1 VNLLAPLFLVGAA
14 AAAIPIV
21 LHLLK
26 REPEARIKFSAVRLL
41 RRAPVEHTRRRHLRE
56 LLLLALRVTAL
67 LLLALAFARPFFGT
81 GAASESTGMTIVAL
95 DTSLSL
101 SAPEQWPRAKQLAR
115 AAIDSAPAGNLIA
128 VLTFAD
134 TATVAAAPSADRG
147 AARAAIDA
155 ATSGFGS
162 SRYRALLNQAGD
174 VAEGRRATVVVV
186 TDLQESG
193 WDAGDRVTLPASMQ
207 IEIAD
212 VGAMPPNL
220 AVTSV
225 RVANDR
231 VIATV
236 RNAAPEAREARVR
249 LSIDERPAGEG
260 AASIG
265 AQQTADIALPLGQG
279 SAAVVSVE
287 DPDGIAGDNARFLVL
302 GADQRPSVLLVT
314 SDGNLARDA
323 FYVQHALA
331 AEGAGGAAYRIVGVG
346 GVELATWDPERL
358 QANAAVLVLST
369 RGLDRAGRDKIA
381 EYVKEGGGVL
391 VAAGPDVDGEV
402 AAEALA
408 RSFTLANPSDQGNER
423 PTTARAFAP
432 ADPRHPLFQRFAA
445 NTGVLGLPTFERV
458 ASIAGPGCETLAR
471 FTTGEPA
478 LLECAP
484 GSGRAL
490 ILASDLNRQ
499 WNDFP
504 RHATF
509 VPFLHE
515 TVNYLAGPRPRA
527 AEHLIGGLPPGV
539 DPQPGI
545 VSLPGADGRLR
556 PVAVNVDPAE
566 ADPAR
571 LTSEEFQTAVTRM
584 QGGAEPEIRVENRQ
598 REERQRLWQYLLGA
612 MLAIM
617 LAESV
622 VAARTG

>member
-1 VNLLAPLFLVGAA
+1 VNFLAPLFLVGAA
-14 AAAIPIV
+14 AAAIPII

-26 REPEARIKFSAVRLL
+26 REPEERIRFAAVRLL
-41 RRAPVEHTRRRHLRE
+41 RRAPVEHTRRRYLRE

-81 GAASESTGMTIVAL
+81 GAASESTGLTIVAL
-95 DTSLSL
+95 DTSLSV
-101 SAPEQWPRAKQLAR
+101 SAPARFARAKQLAHG
-115 AAIDSAPAGNLIA
+115 AIDNAPARDLIG

-134 TATVAAAPSADRG
+134 TATVAAAPSGDRS
-147 AARAAIDA
+147 AARAAIDGA
-155 ATSGFGS
+155 ASSFGS
-162 SRYRALLNQAGD
+162 TRYRALLNQAAD
-174 VAEGRRATVVVV
+174 LAEGRRATLVVV

-193 WDAGDRVTLPASMQ
+193 WDAGDRVTLPESIG

-212 VGAMPPNL
+212 VGALPPNL
-220 AVTSV
+220 AVTAV

-231 VIATV
+231 VVATV

-249 LSIDERPAGEG
+249 LSIDDRSAGEG

-265 AQQTADIALPLGQG
+265 PQQTAEIALPLNRG
-279 SAAVVSVE
+279 SVAVVSVD
-287 DPDGIAGDNARFLVL
+287 DPDGIAGDNTRFLVL
-302 GADQRPSVLLVT
+302 GADDRPSVLVVT
-314 SDGNLARDA
+314 ADGNLSREA

-331 AEGAGGAAYRIVGVG
+331 AEGSGGAAYRIVGVG
-346 GVELATWDPERL
+346 GAELSTWDAARL
-358 QANAAVLVLST
+358 RGNAAVLVLST
-369 RGLDRAGRDKIA
+369 RGLDRAGREKLA
-381 EYVKEGGGVL
+381 EYAREGGGIL

-402 AAEALA
+402 AAEALS
-408 RSFTLANPSDQGNER
+408 RSFTLTVPTQDNER
-423 PTTARAFAP
+423 TTIARAFAP
-432 ADPRHPLFQRFAA
+432 ADPRHPLFQRFGA
-445 NTGVLGLPTFERV
+445 NAGALGLPTFERV
-458 ASIAGPGCETLAR
+458 ASVAGAGCETLAR
-471 FTTGEPA
+471 FTSGETA

-484 GSGRAL
+484 GNGRAL

-515 TVNYLAGPRPRA
+515 TVNYLAGPRPRS
-527 AEHLIGGLPPGV
+527 AEYLIGGVPPGT
-539 DPQPGI
+539 DPRPGI
-545 VSLPGADGRLR
+545 LSRPGPDGRPR
-556 PVAVNVDPAE
+556 TVAVNVDPGE

-584 QGGAEPEIRVENRQ
+584 QGAAESETRVENRQ
-598 REERQRLWQYLLGA
+598 QEERQRLWQYLLGA

-617 LAESV
+617 LAESF